1 MIKFNKV
8 DFERVQK
15 GLERVGDTLKP
26 YEDKIAR
33 VLLFGSLA
41 KERLGALSDVDIAV
55 LLKQGIDRKDMDVL
69 ENELYTVLSA
79 LLGTD
84 ELDLVILNKAPLYMR
99 YSVLRDKKILIC
111 NDAQAF
117 ADFFF
122 ITVNDYLDIKPLR
135 DEVNRE
141 FLKQDIGVYAVY
153 KKVSA

>member
-15 GLERVGDTLKP
+15 GLERIGNTLKP
-26 YEDKIAR
+26 YEDKIAC

-41 KERLGALSDVDIAV
+41 KGQVGPLSDVDIAV
-55 LLKQGIDRKDMDVL
+55 LLKHGIDKKDMDVL

-79 LLGTD
+79 SLGTD

-99 YSVLRDKKILIC
+99 YGVLRDKKILIC
-111 NDAQAF
+111 NDVQAL

-135 DEVNRE
+135 DDVNRE
-141 FLKQDIGVYAVY
+141 FLKQDIGGIRYY
-153 KKVSA
+153 E